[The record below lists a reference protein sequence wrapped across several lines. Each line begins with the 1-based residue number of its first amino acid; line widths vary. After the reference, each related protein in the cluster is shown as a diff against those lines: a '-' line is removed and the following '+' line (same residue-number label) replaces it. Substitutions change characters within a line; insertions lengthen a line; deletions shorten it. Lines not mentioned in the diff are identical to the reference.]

1 MEMPPVF
8 YCCCVLFPT
17 SGMPSYSHTLLKKFF
32 SVSYF
37 QMLGCLPLGSVYFLR
52 TSSFWFHFID
62 KCVSCPCFWYW
73 NLKILLSF
81 LPSQD
86 FSNYPMCTWFSG
98 LSPYELFTE
107 IYEESLRNT
116 RSNWGQYWL
125 TFDLRVSH
133 VETGRGYSCFPGI
146 MKSRNSVSQILSF

>member
-1 MEMPPVF
+1 
-8 YCCCVLFPT
+8 
-17 SGMPSYSHTLLKKFF
+17 
-32 SVSYF
+32 
-37 QMLGCLPLGSVYFLR
+37 MLGCLPLGSVYFLR

-81 LPSQD
+81 PPSQD

-125 TFDLRVSH
+125 TLIWGCHTWGQGEDTHAFQVSWNL
-133 VETGRGYSCFPGI
+133 G
-146 MKSRNSVSQILSF
+146 ILSLKFCHFRAMKINVVPDTA